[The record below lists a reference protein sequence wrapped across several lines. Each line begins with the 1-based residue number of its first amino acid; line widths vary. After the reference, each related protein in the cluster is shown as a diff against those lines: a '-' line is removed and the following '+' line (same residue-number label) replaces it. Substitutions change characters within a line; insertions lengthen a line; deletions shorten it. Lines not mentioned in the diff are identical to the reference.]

1 LRREPEHALIEL
13 VNWHEIIE
21 QRSYDLHQVVA
32 SVLMKDQAQLERV
45 VEWIKARLA
54 DPNYAVQSKD
64 ALQEWLMLIDQR
76 GLAGVLEVLSDAG
89 EEARRLRHSS
99 PFGVI
104 MPQKER
110 TEIFQRYEARRPR
123 THPASV

>member
-1 LRREPEHALIEL
+1 

-32 SVLMKDQAQLERV
+32 SVLVKDPAQLERV
-45 VEWIKARLA
+45 VAWIKARLA
-54 DPNYAVQSKD
+54 DPNYAIQSKD
-64 ALQEWLMLIDQR
+64 ALQEWLRVIDER
-76 GLAGVLEVLSDAG
+76 GLAGVLEILSDAG

-99 PFGVI
+99 PFAVI

-110 TEIFQRYEARRPR
+110 SEIFQRYEARRPR

>member
-1 LRREPEHALIEL
+1 MRLEPEHALIEL

-32 SVLMKDQAQLERV
+32 SVLAKDPTQLERV

-54 DPNYAVQSKD
+54 DPNYAIQSKD
-64 ALQEWLMLIDQR
+64 ALQEWLRLIDQR
-76 GLAGVLEVLSDAG
+76 GLPGVLEVLRDAD

-99 PFGVI
+99 PFAII
-104 MPQKER
+104 MPQQER
-110 TEIFQRYEARRPR
+110 AEIFQRYEARRPR

>member
-1 LRREPEHALIEL
+1 M
-13 VNWHEIIE
+13 NWHEIIE

-32 SVLMKDQAQLERV
+32 SVLVEDSAQLERV
-45 VEWIKARLA
+45 VEWIEARLA
-54 DPNYAVQSKD
+54 DPNYAIQSKD
-64 ALQEWLMLIDQR
+64 ALQEWLRVIGER
-76 GLAGVLEVLSDAG
+76 GVPGVLEILRDPG

-99 PFGVI
+99 PFAIV

-110 TEIFQRYEARRPR
+110 AEIFQRYEARRPR